1 MGYLYALLGA
11 LLFGANGSLTKL
23 IVDGGLTATQL
34 TQFRTLGTAL
44 LAGLLLLATDR
55 SGFRLTRRQFLVM
68 VVLGVAGVAV
78 LQASYA
84 AALAI
89 LPVGITLLLEYLAV
103 LFVAL
108 VASSCSASGC
118 AVGCGWRSGSC
129 SPGSLRWRGR
139 GRRDWNVGSR
149 ARPDRRGESHDL
161 LRRRG
166 ASGGADVAAL
176 GRLWTMLL
184 AGAFWAFF
192 SGWWELD
199 AATFAAPVDVGGQW
213 GSWVL
218 PLGVPLLVTV
228 VAGSFA
234 PFLLSFMALRR
245 LSATRR
251 GSSRRA
257 RWCSRSRRRGCGW
270 ARRSDGWGIAGA
282 LVVLAGIVLAQTA
295 RVDKVVDA
303 DLVLP
308 AAVDGSGSGSRAGS
322 GSGSRPDRGPD
333 RAPDRARVGSNA
345 GSNVGGRA

>member
-34 TQFRTLGTAL
+34 TQFRTLGTAV
-44 LAGLLLLATDR
+44 LAGILLLATDR

-108 VASSCSASGC
+108 VAFL
-118 AVGCGWRSGSC
+118 VFRE
-129 SPGSLRWRGR
+129 RVRGR
-139 GRRDWNVGSR
+139 LWVAIALVLAGLAAV
-149 ARPDRRGESHDL
+149 ARPWEARLDPWGVALALIAAVSLTIYFVVGERQVGRTSPL
-161 LRRRG
+161 
-166 ASGGADVAAL
+166 SVAF
-176 GRLWTMLL
+176 WTMLL

-199 AATFAAPVDVGGQW
+199 AATFAAPVDLGGQW

-245 LSATRR
+245 LSATAA
-251 GSSRRA
+251 GVVASSEVVFA
-257 RWCSRSRRRGCGW
+257 FAAAWLWLGETL
-270 ARRSDGWGIAGA
+270 DGWGIAGA

-308 AAVDGSGSGSRAGS
+308 AAMAG
-322 GSGSRPDRGPD
+322 G
-333 RAPDRARVGSNA
+333 GSNA
-345 GSNVGGRA
+345 DSNVGGRA